1 MARSL
6 PSVVAL
12 FVLCYFCAFIDSQEL
27 KNAKILASKSLLSS
41 YAVERKELVIS
52 YSLYNI
58 GDKAALDVELKDGNF
73 LESQFR
79 FVRGSAN
86 ARWDRIPAG
95 ANVSHVL
102 VVVPLEYGSINYT
115 AATVTYRPNEES
127 SIKKLGYT
135 TSRGVDNVYTLKDY
149 HRQFEQH
156 YVEWLIFLLMVCP
169 SLAAPAMLWIR
180 NTWLVAALME
190 MFVAEGNA
198 IEFFD
203 ARRIALVVRGTATLA
218 GAVWETYLGS
228 RGVQAIQALGLFRAM
243 NPAGTTLERLWDP
256 TNGHVAGWGCSS
268 SFWSLRPESASPMY
282 LLHNDVLTG
291 WSEIWT
297 SLTPHYEMK
306 MVVEKFG
313 LWRNGTWPMHV
324 SSVRLSD
331 DNYVTGISVKLASET
346 MREDQLGKSL
356 SAGYRV
362 PRCLVFGFRGQA
374 RGEWIEVITFG
385 APWQLYDHCAYRSD
399 TTIQHKRIMAFGIVA
414 HPIRPPRSCL
424 ALS

>member
-1 MARSL
+1 MHGEKLSADTS
-6 PSVVAL
+6 SANS
-12 FVLCYFCAFIDSQEL
+12 FKEEL
-27 KNAKILASKSLLSS
+27 KVLLEQEH
-41 YAVERKELVIS
+41 YDEDFV
-52 YSLYNI
+52 YSVDETDS
-58 GDKAALDVELKDGNF
+58 GSGFKALKD
-73 LESQFR
+73 L
-79 FVRGSAN
+79 VTLIVCAN
-86 ARWDRIPAG
+86 
-95 ANVSHVL
+95 
-102 VVVPLEYGSINYT
+102 
-115 AATVTYRPNEES
+115 S
-127 SIKKLGYT
+127 S
-135 TSRGVDNVYTLKDY
+135 D
-149 HRQFEQH
+149 
-156 YVEWLIFLLMVCP
+156 
-169 SLAAPAMLWIR
+169 
-180 NTWLVAALME
+180 TWLVAALME